1 MRRMAMGGIAA
12 LFAFTS
18 LVTIAPPAP
27 TVAAGAGS
35 SCTGW
40 QSRRT
45 PPRSIRVLLTR
56 SGRVVTVPFRTYVTK
71 VMASGE
77 WPSRLPMAMLVAG
90 GFAVKQY
97 AWYYTLKG
105 NHRSW
110 YRTRAGVC
118 YDVRNDTNDQLFY
131 REATPTKRQKE
142 AVDRLWYTSL
152 RRSDRFILTG
162 YRAASFSRLCGR
174 DADGWHLFARSATH
188 CALRSLNGKEILRRY
203 YGRWRVEFVQPKWLG

>member
-18 LVTIAPPAP
+18 LFAVAPPAP
-27 TVAAGAGS
+27 ASAAGP

-40 QSRRT
+40 DSRRT
-45 PPRSIRVLLTR
+45 PPKTIRVLLTR

-90 GFAVKQY
+90 GFAAKQY

-105 NHRSW
+105 HHRPW
-110 YRTRAGVC
+110 YRTSSGAC
-118 YDVRNDTNDQLFY
+118 YDVRNDTNDQLFFTA
-131 REATPTKRQKE
+131 ATPTKRQKL
-142 AVDRLWYTSL
+142 AVDRLWLTSL

-162 YRAASFSRLCGR
+162 YRAASFSGWCAK

-188 CALRSLNGKEILRRY
+188 CARISLTGKQILRRY
-203 YGRWRVEFVQPKWLG
+203 YGGWRVEFVQPKWAS